1 MRKVGKFPLSFPRLF
16 VSINLNR
23 AQIMWNY
30 FYRALFAS
38 PEPIESLSRIFPA
51 AVSAGLAALMLFGC
65 SAGEAPLSIHMYH
78 PKTHQAF
85 TCSARDQRAGADVS
99 LLARAVES
107 CAKTFEAR
115 GFIREN

>member
-1 MRKVGKFPLSFPRLF
+1 LSIGR
-16 VSINLNR
+16 
-23 AQIMWNY
+23 
-30 FYRALFAS
+30 
-38 PEPIESLSRIFPA
+38 
-51 AVSAGLAALMLFGC
+51 AALIAVAALNMVGC

-85 TCSARDQRAGADVS
+85 TCSARGAPRGTDLS
-99 LLARAVES
+99 LLAQSVES